1 MDSVTKNKKETEGS
15 LLQIENEWKNKKE
28 MEEEIKNKIVKKDIN
43 KRNLSENIRYRQQL
57 QSIKLIENKIKEK
70 EQYLASV
77 VGTVQE
83 AEQDLQPLEKEFAN
97 IKTKYDRLVGARATL
112 QVTFFFSLVGGVS
125 VVFDLRII

>member
-112 QVTFFFSLVGGVS
+112 QVTFFFFGRGCFGG
-125 VVFDLRII
+125 I